1 MTTPQP
7 RQRLDKWIWFAR
19 FARTRSAAQDLIEAG
34 RVRIAGKRI
43 ISSAHALKEGDVL
56 TIAAP
61 HETAVVRVI
70 GLGERRGDAA
80 SVTALYEKI
89 G

>member
-1 MTTPQP
+1 MSTPQP

-43 ISSAHALKEGDVL
+43 TASAHALKEGDVL

-80 SVTALYEKI
+80 SVAALYEKI